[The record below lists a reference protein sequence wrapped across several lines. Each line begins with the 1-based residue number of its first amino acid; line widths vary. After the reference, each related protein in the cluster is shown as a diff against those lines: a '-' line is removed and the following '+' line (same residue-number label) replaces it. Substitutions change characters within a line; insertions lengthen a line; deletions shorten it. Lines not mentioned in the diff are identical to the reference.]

1 MAVQVAIRVAV
12 QVAIRVA
19 VQVANQGGG
28 LEWQWPTCTQRDV
41 RIVLRSVEECGSL
54 RVVHQI
60 RERSFGH
67 VLVEHGAALGRAW
80 RGGRR
85 RGDVLAVADRNK
97 PLCAGSR
104 YVLGY
109 LRHGHACSDFQFT
122 LYSLISPHR

>member
-28 LEWQWPTCTQRDV
+28 LGWRWPTCTQRDV

-85 RGDVLAVADRNK
+85 RGDVVAVADRGV
-97 PLCAGSR
+97 LTI
-104 YVLGY
+104 VLG
-109 LRHGHACSDFQFT
+109 LEGKPDGAHVLEGAAKVEHAT
-122 LYSLISPHR
+122 RGGGM